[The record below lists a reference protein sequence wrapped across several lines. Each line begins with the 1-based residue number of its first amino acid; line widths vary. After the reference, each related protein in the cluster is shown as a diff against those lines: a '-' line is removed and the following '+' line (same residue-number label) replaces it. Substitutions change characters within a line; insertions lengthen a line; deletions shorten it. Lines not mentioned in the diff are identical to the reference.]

1 MWKQLSNR
9 VIRLIAGVDLD
20 TDLADSM
27 TSSNPTSTQSR
38 QSMRLLG
45 HIRELQLKSLL
56 GNLGLS
62 LISTV
67 AVAVLATWALWP
79 YQNTR
84 ALSLWLLAVVGVI
97 AIRLWHRAWV
107 QREMVADAYWLQ
119 VQLNWIRFG
128 CLCSGILWGILSVA
142 FFPENE
148 LRAQSL
154 LIFIVAGVSAAAIA
168 VLAADLLSA
177 LALVLP
183 TIVPLSVL
191 LLMQPD
197 DVGHAIGVI
206 SAAYIIVVT
215 GGIRRAHAYIH
226 SHIRMTLE
234 GMEREQ
240 RLQQSQ
246 EQLRGQHLLSSAI
259 ARSQD
264 RFIRDSEPYGIFAE
278 LLDDMLT
285 LTQSDYGLIVE
296 LDRRSS
302 LDPELKAVA
311 VLDRS
316 WDENTLAAFKRKITA
331 GLDVQGSR
339 RIFENALS
347 SNEPVVLNNL
357 TTVAARAGLP
367 GGQAMLR
374 NLVAIPLTISGKRQG
389 LVVIANRHA
398 GYDQKLMDYL
408 QPLLASIAQILQAVR
423 GDEERR
429 LAEKASREIA
439 ERTRALVD
447 NVVDGILLSD
457 AAGFVVEFNRAAER
471 IYGYTAKEIVGRS
484 AGVLMPGD
492 GTAYKA
498 LLDECTQHVL
508 QRATGSVVK
517 ELTGMRK
524 GGEPFEA
531 EISVSPTPLNGQILF
546 TTVVRDITQRKRAEQ
561 ALIQASAA
569 AEAANRAKSEFL
581 ANMSHEIRTPMN
593 GVLGMTE
600 LMLETQLDP
609 LQKDYA
615 HTIRD
620 SAKSLLT
627 VVNDILD
634 YSKVEAGKLELER
647 IDMDLRDVVEDVAR
661 LIAIQAHAK
670 GLEVSA
676 QVDPLLPNTVVGD
689 PGRVRQILL
698 NLGNNAVKFTQHGEV
713 GISLHVEHA
722 DAHCL
727 TVRVAVRDTGIGI
740 APERMDKLFK
750 PFSQGDSSMT
760 RRFGGTGLG
769 LSIARSLV
777 ELMGGRIDVEST
789 PDKGSTF
796 SFTAQFGVRAQSSDA
811 AAIRLAAQALHERR
825 ALVVDDNESARATL
839 AAQLQRC
846 GMQVTTSHASVDA
859 LQRIADAHSSG
870 HPFDFVLIDQH
881 MPGCNAQQI
890 AAILQAD
897 PRHTAIRLILLT
909 AVGDRG
915 DARMFSELGFAAY
928 LLKPATERDV
938 VDCLALL
945 LQPQQAAPSTSIV
958 TRHQLRA
965 LREQD
970 KPRLLLVDDNLVN
983 RKVGKAIVEQMGYR
997 IDLACNGIEALAA
1010 WEQHNYA
1017 AILMDCQMPEMDG
1030 YEATREIRRREN
1042 GERHIPIIAVTAHAM
1057 AGAADECL
1065 AAGMD
1070 AYQSKPLDRA
1080 LLQQCLDKFLGAPTA
1095 DAQAEA
1101 HTHSTPPAPQPAA
1114 SAAAPARTDADP
1126 VDWNRLDETCD
1137 GDKEFASELIST
1149 FATSGEQ
1156 SLQEIQD
1163 ALAAND
1169 LAAAQRAAHSLKGA
1183 AGSIG
1188 AMIARSIAADLE
1200 VAAKEGDVGK
1210 SALLLEVLR
1219 AEVSRANEYLHRKL
1233 EAA

>member
-9 VIRLIAGVDLD
+9 LIRLIAGVDLD
-20 TDLADSM
+20 TDLAS
-27 TSSNPTSTQSR
+27 TVPGHQPTSTQSR
-38 QSMRLLG
+38 QSMRLLA
-45 HIRELQLKSLL
+45 HMRELQMQSLL
-56 GNLGLS
+56 GNLGVSLLS
-62 LISTV
+62 TI

-79 YQNTR
+79 YHSSR
-84 ALSLWLLAVVGVI
+84 ALSLWMITVVGVVG
-97 AIRLWHRAWV
+97 IRLWHRAWV
-107 QREMVADAYWLQ
+107 QRELMADALWLQ
-119 VQLNWIRFG
+119 QQLNWIRLG
-128 CLCSGILWGILSVA
+128 CLCNGILWGVLSVA

-148 LRAQSL
+148 PSAQGL

-191 LLMQPD
+191 LMMQPD
-197 DVGHAIGVI
+197 NVGHAIGII
-206 SAAYIIVVT
+206 SVAYIVVVT

-240 RLQQSQ
+240 RLQHSQ
-246 EQLRGQHLLSSAI
+246 EQLKSQHQLSTAI

-296 LDRRSS
+296 LDHRNA
-302 LDPELKAVA
+302 LDPELKAIA

-316 WDENTLAAFKRKITA
+316 WDANTVASFRKKVSA

-347 SNEPVVLNNL
+347 SGEPVVLNNL

-374 NLVAIPLTISGKRQG
+374 NLVAVPLTISGKRLG
-389 LVVIANRHA
+389 LVVIANRNA

-408 QPLLASIAQILQAVR
+408 QPLLSSIAQILQAVR

-429 LAEKASREIA
+429 TAENVSREIA

-447 NVVDGILLSD
+447 NVVDGIILSD
-457 AAGFVVEFNRAAER
+457 ASGFVVEFNPAAER

-484 AGVLMPGD
+484 ASILMPGND
-492 GTAYKA
+492 AAYKE
-498 LLDECTQHVL
+498 LLEDCTKHVL
-508 QRATGSVVK
+508 QRSPGSVIR
-517 ELTGMRK
+517 ELTGVK
-524 GGEPFEA
+524 KSGEPFEA
-531 EISVSPTPLNGQILF
+531 EISVSPTPLNNQTLF

-569 AEAANRAKSEFL
+569 AEAASRAKSEFL

-600 LMLETQLDP
+600 LMLETQLDS

-615 HTIRD
+615 LTIRD

-661 LIAIQAHAK
+661 LIAMQAHNK
-670 GLEVSA
+670 KLEISA
-676 QVDPLLPNTVVGD
+676 QVDPALPDIVIGD

-698 NLGNNAVKFTQHGEV
+698 NLGSNAVKFTQQGDV
-713 GISLHVEHA
+713 ALSLHVEHG
-722 DAHCL
+722 DEREL
-727 TVRVAVRDTGIGI
+727 TVRCAVRDTGIGI
-740 APERMDKLFK
+740 PTDRLEKLFK
-750 PFSQGDSSMT
+750 PFSQVDSSMT

-769 LSIARSLV
+769 LSIAHSLV
-777 ELMGGRIDVEST
+777 GLMGGAIEVSST
-789 PDKGSTF
+789 IGKGSTF
-796 SFTAQFGVRAQSSDA
+796 SFTAKFGLRTRNSGDTPIARFVTDV
-811 AAIRLAAQALHERR
+811 LKGKR
-825 ALVVDDNESARATL
+825 ALIVDDNESSRLTL

-846 GMQVTTSHASVDA
+846 GMQVSTSHASVDA
-859 LQRIADAHSSG
+859 LQRIADAHANAT
-870 HPFDFVLIDQH
+870 PFDFSLIDQH
-881 MPGCNAQQI
+881 MPGCNAGEI
-890 AAILQAD
+890 AKILHAD
-897 PRHTAIRLILLT
+897 PRHRAMQLVLLT
-909 AVGDRG
+909 SIGERG
-915 DARMFSELGFAAY
+915 DARSFSKLGFAAY

-945 LQPQQAAPSTSIV
+945 LQPKSDTINAPIV
-958 TRHQLRA
+958 TRHQLRT
-965 LREQD
+965 LREHD

-997 IDLACNGIEALAA
+997 IDLACDGIEALAA
-1010 WEQHNYA
+1010 WEQHEYA

-1042 GERHIPIIAVTAHAM
+1042 GQKHIPIIAVTAHAM
-1057 AGAADECL
+1057 AGAAEECL

-1080 LLQQCLDKFLGAPTA
+1080 LLQQCLNKFLGDVPAQSAAKESPTA
-1095 DAQAEA
+1095 AVVTNAQHSNAE
-1101 HTHSTPPAPQPAA
+1101 
-1114 SAAAPARTDADP
+1114 P

-1149 FATSGEQ
+1149 FETSGEQ
-1156 SLQEIQD
+1156 SLQQIQE
-1163 ALAAND
+1163 ALASND
-1169 LAAAQRAAHSLKGA
+1169 LAAVQRAAHSLKGA

-1188 AMIARSIAADLE
+1188 AMIARSVAADLE
-1200 VAAKEGDVGK
+1200 DAAKDGDSGK
-1210 SALLLEVLR
+1210 AALLLDALR
-1219 AEVSRANEYLHRKL
+1219 GEIARANEYLHRKL